1 MASDILGLFTS
12 PQQYQQN
19 QLAQFQNRA
28 AQEVQLNPFQQAA
41 LGART
46 AGYQLGQGIGG
57 ALGGQDPQ
65 LQLISRRQ
73 QLLSQLDQS
82 DPASFA
88 RVAKMASDAGD
99 QELAYG
105 IANAGRQAAIQV
117 AQANK
122 ERQLAVPADIQKA
135 QMIPQI
141 QDAIDQYKALP
152 VSPERDRAIKLL
164 ENQLRVLGGDTATK
178 LAVPIQV
185 ANRIGEINKTL
196 RTLKPEDPTYQDLLD
211 EKAQLERPEKPEKV
225 ADKLQVAKRVRE
237 IQTQLSPD
245 SGVAL
250 PPTVRAGLEAELG
263 NLQVEQKPDV
273 PKIGVTRATG
283 EAVYY
288 DRNEDLQFVKRK
300 DPKDPTKQ
308 IRVPFEGNIDQT
320 TSNIT
325 QTAGFK
331 QAVGINQNKLDLA
344 KSVEESAFSAS
355 DRISLAQSLR
365 DLSPKAFTGFAAD
378 AKLTAS
384 KVASAFGIPTKG
396 GTESEIIDQILG
408 QMTIGSA
415 GQLKGALS
423 DKDVLFLK
431 KTIGTRGLSVN
442 TLLFVADEIERLAA
456 QDRHLNKKINQI
468 TQGGGSLNDVNFE
481 EEKTKSSSFVKK
493 QMSEYRDI
501 LKKVAN
507 NTATLEEATKARQ
520 IRDELGL

>member
-28 AQEVQLNPFQQAA
+28 FQEVQLNPFQQAA

-65 LQLISRRQ
+65 LQLIARRQ

-88 RVAKMASDAGD
+88 RVSKMASDAGD

-105 IANAGRQAAIQV
+105 IANAGRQAAVQI

-164 ENQLRVLGGDTATK
+164 ENQLRVLLPEAKVEKTPDA
-178 LAVPIQV
+178 IQV
-185 ANRIGEINKTL
+185 ARRVAE
-196 RTLKPEDPTYQDLLD
+196 
-211 EKAQLERPEKPEKV
+211 LE
-225 ADKLQVAKRVRE
+225 A
-237 IQTQLSPD
+237 QLSPD
-245 SGVAL
+245 AGVVL
-250 PPTVRAGLEAELG
+250 PPQVRAGLEAELG
-263 NLQVEQKPDV
+263 NLKKQEKERNIPFGAEAERKSKSMYGKSYAELTPEEAGKVDKAVEVSEQTKAKLTASP
-273 PKIGVTRATG
+273 A
-283 EAVYY
+283 AV
-288 DRNEDLQFVKRK
+288 QA
-300 DPKDPTKQ
+300 KQ
-308 IRVPFEGNIDQT
+308 I
-320 TSNIT
+320 
-325 QTAGFK
+325 A
-331 QAVGINQNKLDLA
+331 QNKTDFA
-344 KSVEESAFSAS
+344 KAIEESAFNAS
-355 DRISLAQSLR
+355 DRISLAQNLR
-365 DLSPKAFTGFAAD
+365 ELAPQAFTGFAAD
-378 AKLTAS
+378 AKLSAS

-408 QMTIGSA
+408 QMTIGAA

-442 TLLFVADEIERLAA
+442 TLMFVADEIERLAA
-456 QDRHLNKKINQI
+456 QDRYLNKKINQV

-481 EEKTKSSSFVKK
+481 EEKSKSSKFVKT
-493 QMSEYRDI
+493 QISDYRNI
-501 LKKVAN
+501 MKKVAN
-507 NTATLEEATKARQ
+507 NTATLEEAKKAKQ

>member
-1 MASDILGLFTS
+1 MATSEILGLFTT
-12 PQQYQQN
+12 PEQYQQN

-28 AQEVQLNPFQQAA
+28 AQEVQMSPFQQAA

-57 ALGGQDPQ
+57 ALGGTDPQ
-65 LQLISRRQ
+65 LQLITRRQ

-82 DPASFA
+82 DPMSFR

-99 QELAYG
+99 QQLAFGIAEAGRKAESELAL
-105 IANAGRQAAIQV
+105 IQQRTAEKMTSEQRNALAYASQFGASDSIEF
-117 AQANK
+117 K
-122 ERQLAVPADIQKA
+122 EAYQQRLDQLSI
-135 QMIPQI
+135 
-141 QDAIDQYKALP
+141 
-152 VSPERDRAIKLL
+152 
-164 ENQLRVLGGDTATK
+164 
-178 LAVPIQV
+178 
-185 ANRIGEINKTL
+185 
-196 RTLKPEDPTYQDLLD
+196 KPEATSQETKNASAMADAKFKRNTPQWNTEFQKELSRLTQPKGEATSTEMKNAAALADSIA
-211 EKAQLERPEKPEKV
+211 EKGSPAWNEKYSTEL
-225 ADKLQVAKRVRE
+225 ARLTAKE
-237 IQTQLSPD
+237 TKQNIS
-245 SGVAL
+245 
-250 PPTVRAGLEAELG
+250 
-263 NLQVEQKPDV
+263 
-273 PKIGVTRATG
+273 KIGVSKSTG

-288 DRNEDLQFVKRK
+288 DEGKNLQYVLKT
-300 DPKDPTKQ
+300 DPNDPTKQ
-308 IRVPFEGNIDQT
+308 IRSPFTGSVDQT
-320 TSNIT
+320 TSNVQ

-331 QAVGINQNKLDLA
+331 QAAGINQNKLDFA
-344 KSVEESAFSAS
+344 KAVEENAFSAS

-365 DLSPKAFTGFAAD
+365 ELSPKAFTGFAAD

-456 QDRHLNKKINQI
+456 QDRHLNKRINQV
-468 TQGGGSLNDVNFE
+468 TQSGGNLNEVNFE
-481 EEKTKSSSFVKK
+481 EEKSKSSSFVKK
-493 QMSEYRDI
+493 QMSEYRGI